1 MQETGQP
8 TLLAKRPPWGQLAL
22 PYIIM
27 AVVLILDQL
36 TKRWIEANIPLYS
49 SWAPFPAL
57 ANVFQLTHTANT
69 GMAFGMIQG
78 SGWVISILTLG
89 VVAVITYFNFTMPAD
104 PLLRVALGLV
114 MGGAIGNN
122 LIDRFRLGHVT
133 DFVDIGPWYIF
144 NVADMAITSGVIL
157 LGYVILFHHS
167 DGEKE
172 PAEAEPA
179 LSPAASD
186 ERNGSTD

>member
-1 MQETGQP
+1 MQETAQP

-57 ANVFQLTHTANT
+57 ANVFQFTHTANT

-78 SGWVISILTLG
+78 SGWIISILALG
-89 VVAVITYFNFTMPAD
+89 VVAVISYFNFTMPPD
-104 PLLRVALGLV
+104 LLLRVALGLV
-114 MGGAIGNN
+114 LGGAIGNN
-122 LIDRFRLGHVT
+122 LIDRLRLGHVT

-144 NVADMAITSGVIL
+144 NVADMAITGGVIL

-167 DGEKE
+167 DNDKDSDR
-172 PAEAEPA
+172 AEQT
-179 LSPAASD
+179 LSTAAGD
-186 ERNGSTD
+186 ERNGATD